1 MPCRTYVQDVLF
13 DLHNILKYENINL
26 LAKIAQ
32 NLQIFKHSTN
42 RSRSHTHACNT
53 GIEGSEHILFISEK
67 FGYHWGT
74 VRTQEIQS
82 RFYYKIFQNL
92 TNLTHKWSSTTK
104 HGSQVV
110 LQIFHGSQQTLM
122 PSNSSRTTKNYG
134 YQRV

>member
-53 GIEGSEHILFISEK
+53 GFEGSEHIVFIQKSSDRNPQIK
-67 FGYHWGT
+67 H
-74 VRTQEIQS
+74 R
-82 RFYYKIFQNL
+82 RRQNETL
-92 TNLTHKWSSTTK
+92 CFAKENMRRK
-104 HGSQVV
+104 V
-110 LQIFHGSQQTLM
+110 LRGA
-122 PSNSSRTTKNYG
+122 R
-134 YQRV
+134 